1 MDENHIAAM
10 NANLERLFRAGL
22 RVTFGSPRGLA
33 FVLRTIRA
41 QRRAVRRRAGWEK
54 RGVHVPPYLII
65 SVTARCNLACRGCY
79 ARAHGRSPDGELPL
93 ARLGEILAE
102 AEELGTSVVFL
113 AGGEPFLRPG
123 ILDLTQK
130 RRRTLFPVFTNG
142 LLIDDGIIAR
152 LRRQPHVIPVVS
164 VEGHEAATDA
174 RRGRGVYRRAREVIG
189 RLGAAGVFCGISLT
203 VTRENFSAVT
213 DPAFVRAFRDAG
225 CGLFFFVEYVPVEPG
240 TEELVLDGDERA
252 ELLSRT
258 GRLQESLKVLA
269 VPFPGDESPYGG
281 CLSAGRG
288 FVHIA
293 PDGGLEPCPFAPFS
307 DADLRETSLREALE
321 SGFLRTLQENHNL
334 LTETGGGCALWT
346 NRAWVRSLLP
356 DPPAGA

>member
-1 MDENHIAAM
+1 MNENHISAM
-10 NANLERLFRAGL
+10 NANLVRLFRAGL
-22 RVTFGSPRGLA
+22 RVTSGSPRRLVFA
-33 FVLRTIRA
+33 LRTLLA
-41 QRRAVRRRAGWEK
+41 QRAAVRRRARWIK
-54 RGVHVPPYLII
+54 RGVHVPPYLIV
-65 SVTARCNLACRGCY
+65 SVTARCNLHCRGCY

-113 AGGEPFLRPG
+113 AGGEPFLRPE
-123 ILDLTQK
+123 ILDLTAE

-152 LRRQPHVIPVVS
+152 LRRQPQVIPVVS

-203 VTRENFSAVT
+203 VTRGNFPAVT

-225 CGLFFFVEYVPVEPG
+225 SRLFFFVEYVPVEPG
-240 TEELVLDGDERA
+240 TEDLVLDGGERA
-252 ELLSRT
+252 ELLART
-258 GRLQESLKVLA
+258 ARLQESLKVLC

-288 FVHIA
+288 FVHVA

-307 DADLRETSLREALE
+307 DANLRETSLAEALE
-321 SGFLRTLQENHNL
+321 SGFLRALRENHNL
-334 LTETGGGCALWT
+334 LTETEGGCALWA

-356 DPPAGA
+356 EPPGA

>member
-1 MDENHIAAM
+1 MDQNHIAAM
-10 NANLERLFRAGL
+10 NANLARLFRAGL
-22 RVTFGSPRGLA
+22 RVTFGSPRRLA
-33 FVLRTIRA
+33 FALRTILA
-41 QRRAVRRRAGWEK
+41 QKSAARRRAGWEK
-54 RGVHVPPYLII
+54 RGVHVPPYLIV

-79 ARAHGRSPDGELPL
+79 ARAHGRSAEGELPL

-102 AEELGTSVVFL
+102 AEELGASVVFL

-123 ILDLTQK
+123 ILDLT
-130 RRRTLFPVFTNG
+130 RECRRTIFPVFTNG
-142 LLIDDGIIAR
+142 LLIDDGVIAR

-203 VTRENFSAVT
+203 VTRENFPTVT
-213 DPAFVRAFRDAG
+213 DASFVRAFKDSG

-240 TEELVLDGDERA
+240 TEALVLDDVGRA

-258 GRLQESLKVLA
+258 GRLQERLKVLC

-288 FVHIA
+288 FVHVA

-307 DADLRETSLREALE
+307 DASLRETSLAEALE
-321 SGFLRTLQENHNL
+321 SGFLQTLQKNHNL
-334 LTETGGGCALWT
+334 LTETAGGCALWT
-346 NRAWVRSLLP
+346 NRAWVASLLHE
-356 DPPAGA
+356 PPPQP